1 VMSVTGRPSSSSS
14 SCNRLLSL
22 LLTERRIPFKV
33 RNRTFA
39 TQFLRGVSCSLHSK
53 LDRPAAPRALGRE
66 TPSGIAGKKR
76 KGKEE
81 KEEERD

>member
-53 LDRPAAPRALGRE
+53 LDRPAAPRALGAKRRAE
-66 TPSGIAGKKR
+66 LWGKKKGR
-76 KGKEE
+76 K